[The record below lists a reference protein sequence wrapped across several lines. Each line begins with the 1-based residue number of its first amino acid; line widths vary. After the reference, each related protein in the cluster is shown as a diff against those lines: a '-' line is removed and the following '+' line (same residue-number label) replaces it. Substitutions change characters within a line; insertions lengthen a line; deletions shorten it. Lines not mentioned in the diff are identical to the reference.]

1 MRRALVL
8 FGNEIER
15 GSLAESANFLE
26 KELGFKI
33 YPLYVK
39 DIAREKLMS
48 ATDGLM
54 VAGRA
59 PFIVQGWE
67 EIERAEIQV
76 IEEVLKEKGIKAKL
90 KVDIG
95 DVAEVVTEH
104 MKKCDLLVIG
114 KNDILTEKEIDILK
128 GNYKSLLLIGE
139 KPLKAMKNV
148 VIGNDN
154 GVKVNRSCYH
164 FINLFPEVKCFSS
177 FVINKEIEENALVE
191 YLEGH
196 DKKIVHEE
204 LTTTDYNDVLAR
216 VDEADLFIMGNLSKS
231 YFFEKIIGKN
241 GIKLLEKGKAPIFI
255 G

>member
-15 GSLAESANFLE
+15 GSLAESAAFLE

-54 VAGRA
+54 LAGRA
-59 PFIVQGWE
+59 PFISHGWE
-67 EIERAEIQV
+67 EIEQAEIQG
-76 IEEVLKEKGIKAKL
+76 IKEVLKEKNIDAEL
-90 KVDIG
+90 CVDIG

-104 MKKCDLLVIG
+104 MKRCDLLVMG
-114 KNDILTEKEIDILK
+114 KNDILTEKEINILK
-128 GNYKSLLLIGE
+128 GNYKSMLLIGE
-139 KPLKAMKNV
+139 RPLNSMENI

-154 GVKVNRSCYH
+154 GVKVNRSCNH
-164 FINLFPEVKCFSS
+164 FISLFPEIKRFSS
-177 FVINKEIEENALVE
+177 FVINKEIEDNMLVD
-191 YLEGH
+191 YLVGH
-196 DKKIVHEE
+196 EKEVIHEE
-204 LTTTDYNDVLAR
+204 LTTNNYEDVLKR

>member
-15 GSLAESANFLE
+15 GSLAESAAFLE

-54 VAGRA
+54 LAGRA
-59 PFIVQGWE
+59 PFISHGWE
-67 EIERAEIQV
+67 EIEQAEIQG
-76 IEEVLKEKGIKAKL
+76 IKEVLKEKNIDAEL
-90 KVDIG
+90 CVDIG

-104 MKKCDLLVIG
+104 MKRCDLLVMG
-114 KNDILTEKEIDILK
+114 KSDILTEKEINILK
-128 GNYKSLLLIGE
+128 GNYKSMLLIGE
-139 KPLKAMKNV
+139 RPLSSMENI

-154 GVKVNRSCYH
+154 GVKVNRSCNH
-164 FINLFPEVKCFSS
+164 FISLFPEIKRFSS
-177 FVINKEIEENALVE
+177 FVINKEIEDNMLVD
-191 YLEGH
+191 YLVGH
-196 DKKIVHEE
+196 EKEVIHEE
-204 LTTTDYNDVLAR
+204 LTTNNYEDVLKR